1 MIFMATLL
9 LAEDGDMT
17 REALTLLLKNAG
29 HTVIAAR
36 DGAEAQALLD
46 KSAIDLCL
54 FDIWMP
60 KVSGLDVLKHMRT
73 QGDTRPV
80 ILMSGGGPGATL
92 EQATALADIYAASEM
107 IFKPF
112 EDEELLGAINKLLHS

>member
-1 MIFMATLL
+1 MATIL
-9 LAEDGDMT
+9 LAEDGEIT

-29 HTVIAAR
+29 HAVLAAR
-36 DGAEAQALLD
+36 DGAEAEKLLD
-46 KSAIDLCL
+46 NPAIDLCL

-60 KVSGLDVLKHMRT
+60 KVSGLDVLKHMRER
-73 QGDTRPV
+73 GDLRPA

-92 EQATALADIYAASEM
+92 EQATALADIYAAHQM

-112 EDEELLGAINKLLHS
+112 EDAELLDALDRLLAA